1 MHNDQFHVESVPSN
15 ALGARVA
22 SEQPATA
29 PAPRIEGAVAPA
41 GPRIQW
47 TRTNDDLPPSNRPEL
62 QIPSAG
68 LIARSLDAELRLD
81 EQKRRATVA
90 AALNIDEK
98 GAADPK
104 TLLAQLAAATKTGTV
119 TNDESLAIWTAFFPK
134 LRPEDVK

>member
-1 MHNDQFHVESVPSN
+1 MNEQRISMTGGGFNARPAEDQPT
-15 ALGARVA
+15 
-22 SEQPATA
+22 PT
-29 PAPRIEGAVAPA
+29 PAPRVEGQAAPA
-41 GPRIQW
+41 TPRVQYV
-47 TRTNDDLPPSNRPEL
+47 TRNTDLVPSEAREL

-68 LIARSLDAELRLD
+68 LIARALDAELRLD

-90 AALNIDEK
+90 AALNLDEK

-104 TLLAQLAAATKTGTV
+104 TLLAQLAAATKAGTV